1 MRTDS
6 PFELSSV
13 NHTDVQR
20 YAVLGRKETL
30 LVATIPPATLISLS
44 SYPDPNVTVKSLQVD

>member
-13 NHTDVQR
+13 NHTDVQK
-20 YAVLGRKETL
+20 YAVPGTKETL
-30 LVATIPPATLISLS
+30 LVATIPPAALISLS
-44 SYPDPNVTVKSLQVD
+44 SYLEPNVTANILQLD